1 MLELRCIKQ
10 LALCIQILKYQRI
23 CVFYEFSCIRGLC
36 GQITL
41 AVYELYEGQLVIT
54 SDKKPR
60 KRRNRRKRKKEK
72 RKKRRS
78 LKYPRKNFLS
88 KR

>member
-1 MLELRCIKQ
+1 MLELRCIEQ

-23 CVFYEFSCIRGLC
+23 CIFYEFSGIRGLC

-54 SDKKPR
+54 SDTAFASSSP
-60 KRRNRRKRKKEK
+60 NAGAI
-72 RKKRRS
+72 
-78 LKYPRKNFLS
+78 
-88 KR
+88 